1 MSALPPQRALSRHHR
16 TRLMQIWRSAG
27 WPCQDAVEI
36 ELLAAG
42 LVRLQVSHEGHDQL
56 RLTDAAIALLA
67 DARQKGL
74 RSATLHDRIEHRFAQ
89 RHLLPQG
96 RIVWRELMLRA
107 ALEEEAGSAIEPE
120 DASLLP
126 ADAPASDMLWADE
139 SQLPV
144 PLRRAARRVW
154 RVARPD
160 LFSVRNTSVP
170 RYLHPQVHEVK
181 ASRADLLSDL
191 RHRAKRLAYQWLS
204 EECHYVFPAG
214 IAEPE
219 ELPEEFGVWVMHGDV
234 DDAPRFE
241 QLRAA
246 RHVRCS
252 LPFTV
257 WMALCKATPLA
268 RDEELRH
275 AQEQL
280 GSPCDDADAALG

>member
-1 MSALPPQRALSRHHR
+1 MPTSPLSRHHR
-16 TRLMQIWRSAG
+16 MRLMQIWRSAG

-42 LVRLQVSHEGHDQL
+42 WVVKHSTSEGHEQL
-56 RLTDAAIALLA
+56 RLTDLAIALLA
-67 DARQKGL
+67 EARQLGL
-74 RSATLHDRIEHRFAQ
+74 RAASLHDRIEHRFAQ
-89 RHLLPQG
+89 QHLLPQG

-107 ALEEEAGSAIEPE
+107 ALEQDSAILAPEPAQE
-120 DASLLP
+120 PTQGEAREP
-126 ADAPASDMLWADE
+126 ARSDMLWPDE
-139 SQLPV
+139 SQLAAPV
-144 PLRRAARRVW
+144 QRAARRVW

-160 LFSVRNTSVP
+160 LFSIRNTSKQSFLQP
-170 RYLHPQVHEVK
+170 MVHEVK

-191 RHRAKRLAYQWLS
+191 RHQSKRLAYQWLS

-252 LPFTV
+252 LPFSV

-275 AQEQL
+275 AQAQL
-280 GSPCDDADAALG
+280 GGGGDA

>member
-1 MSALPPQRALSRHHR
+1 MSKPLLARHHR

-42 LVRLQVSHEGHDQL
+42 LVRLQVSAEGHEQL
-56 RLTDAAIALLA
+56 KLTDAAIALLA
-67 DARQKGL
+67 DARQQGL

-89 RHLLPQG
+89 QQLLPQG

-107 ALEEEAGSAIEPE
+107 ALDEPV
-120 DASLLP
+120 
-126 ADAPASDMLWADE
+126 ADAQTQEMTAPPASASSDMLWGDE
-139 SQLPV
+139 SQLPAPV
-144 PLRRAARRVW
+144 RRAAKRVW
-154 RVARPD
+154 RIARPD
-160 LFSVRNTSVP
+160 LFSIRNTSAQ
-170 RYLHPQVHEVK
+170 RYLHPLVHEVK

-191 RHRAKRLAYQWLS
+191 RHASKRLAYQWLS

-219 ELPEEFGVWVMHGDV
+219 ELPEEYGVWVMHGNV

-241 QLRAA
+241 LLRPA
-246 RHVRCS
+246 RHAHCS

-257 WMALCKATPLA
+257 WMALCKAAPLQ

-275 AQEQL
+275 AQSQL
-280 GSPCDDADAALG
+280 GGHGDDRGDRDGDA

>member
-1 MSALPPQRALSRHHR
+1 MSKPTLPRHHR

-42 LVRLQVSHEGHDQL
+42 WVQLQTSPEGHQQL
-56 RLTDAAIALLA
+56 KLTDTAIALLA
-67 DARQKGL
+67 DARQQGL

-89 RHLLPQG
+89 QQLLPQG
-96 RIVWRELMLRA
+96 RIVWRELMLRV
-107 ALEEEAGSAIEPE
+107 ALEEESVVAEVEAEM
-120 DASLLP
+120 
-126 ADAPASDMLWADE
+126 PASDMLWADE
-139 SQLPV
+139 SQLPANV
-144 PLRRAARRVW
+144 QRAAKRVW
-154 RVARPD
+154 RIARPD
-160 LFSVRNTSVP
+160 LFSIRNTSAQ
-170 RYLHPQVHEVK
+170 RYLHPLVHEVK

-191 RHRAKRLAYQWLS
+191 RHRSKRLAYQWLS

-219 ELPEEFGVWVMHGDV
+219 ELPEEYGVWVMHGDV

-241 QLRAA
+241 LLRPA
-246 RHVRCS
+246 RHVRCA

-257 WMALCKATPLA
+257 WMALCKAAPLQ

-275 AQEQL
+275 AQTQL
-280 GSPCDDADAALG
+280 GSEPGDEERG

>member
-1 MSALPPQRALSRHHR
+1 
-16 TRLMQIWRSAG
+16 MQIWRSAG

-42 LVRLQVSHEGHDQL
+42 LVWLQVSHEGREQL

-67 DARQKGL
+67 DARRQGL

-89 RHLLPQG
+89 QHLLPQG

-107 ALEEEAGSAIEPE
+107 ALEEEAAKPE
-120 DASLLP
+120 DAAAP
-126 ADAPASDMLWADE
+126 PVDAPASDMLWADE

-170 RYLHPQVHEVK
+170 RYLQPQVHEVK

-234 DDAPRFE
+234 DDTPRFE
-241 QLRAA
+241 LLRAA
-246 RHVRCS
+246 RHAHCS

-268 RDEELRH
+268 RDEDLRH
-275 AQEQL
+275 AQGQL
-280 GSPCDDADAALG
+280 GSERDDDDTALG